1 MSNTVMTPSQKREIV
16 EYDPDTGTYRATYA
30 YPSEPPSVAV
40 PCALMEA
47 TGSDV
52 IDLEPLYDAASV
64 DPDALDE
71 LFRPTPSGGRPDC
84 RVTFRYHGHTISV
97 RNYGRI
103 VIRAP
108 TTQ

>member
-1 MSNTVMTPSQKREIV
+1 MSPSQKREIV

-40 PCALMEA
+40 PSALMEV
-47 TGSDV
+47 TDSDV
-52 IDLEPLYDAASV
+52 TDLDPLYDAASV

-71 LFRPTPSGGRPDC
+71 LFRPTPSGGHPDC
-84 RVTFRYHGHTISV
+84 RVTFQYHDYGISI

-108 TTQ
+108 ATR

>member
-1 MSNTVMTPSQKREIV
+1 MSASQKREIV

-30 YPSEPPSVAV
+30 YPSEPPSIAV
-40 PCALMEA
+40 PFALMEV

-52 IDLEPLYDAASV
+52 TELEPLYDAASV

-71 LFRPTPSGGRPDC
+71 LFRPTASGSQPDC
-84 RVTFRYHGHTISV
+84 RVTFRYHDHAVSI

-103 VIRAP
+103 VIRTP
-108 TTQ
+108 SGR